1 MRTAGT
7 AEEMRDRIL
16 DAAERL
22 LARFGYRKMTLD
34 DLAREAGIGRR
45 TLYLYF
51 PGKEEITLCSIDRVV
66 ARIHEQLRAIA
77 SGPGPAEERLR
88 RMLVT
93 RVLARF
99 DQVHDYHQ
107 SLDDMFAVLRPA
119 YLTRRERYFDAEAHI
134 FAEVLQEGQCLGA
147 FAPLDP
153 VQTAHTLLWATNSL
167 LPYSL
172 SVQELGAREDVEARA
187 DRIARLLLDG
197 VKSAYPPARPRASRP
212 CPP

>member
-1 MRTAGT
+1 MRTVCT

-22 LARFGYRKMTLD
+22 LARFGYRKMTMD
-34 DLAREAGIGRR
+34 DLAREAGVGRR
-45 TLYLYF
+45 TIYLYF
-51 PGKEEITLCSIDRVV
+51 PGKEEVTLSSIDRVV
-66 ARIHEQLRAIA
+66 DRIQEQLRTIA
-77 SGPGPAEERLR
+77 SEPAPADDRMR

-107 SLDDMFAVLRPA
+107 SLDDLFAALRPA
-119 YLTRRERYFDAEAHI
+119 YMARRERYFDAEAHI
-134 FAEVLQEGQCLGA
+134 FAEVLQEGQCLGV

-153 VQTAHTLLWATNSL
+153 IQTAHSLLLATNAL

-172 SVQELGAREDVEARA
+172 SVQELGARADVETKA
-187 DRIARLLLDG
+187 DRLARLLLDG
-197 VKSAYPPARPRASRP
+197 VRRT
-212 CPP
+212 